1 VTVATAA
8 TAAAGAARRPPARRA
23 GREDAGRPPCMIRHA
38 RTRRPAL
45 RARARQPGRSGRRGR
60 PRAGP
65 APGAPG
71 GAALP
76 PRPARRAAP
85 PSPLLHVSL
94 SHPLRVCTAPT
105 RGRGRVQLGWPDM
118 RLPILYT
125 MSWPERVP
133 CSEATWP
140 RLDFAKCAQLTFRP
154 PDREKYPAMDLA
166 YAAGRRAPAR
176 SFPRGSRAEAPC
188 TGRLLL
194 LRGKRLQLLGGEV
207 PLPGGCGV
215 KTASC
220 LAVPLSLGGARG
232 ARRALLS
239 LLDTCNLRAGG
250 AQRCG
255 PPPRAIIKRLLGAS
269 AAGNRPASRLRG
281 RRGCARGPS
290 AGARARRAGG
300 TMTAVMSAA
309 NEKAV
314 EIFLAERIGY
324 LDIVPLVSACCE
336 AHQQARPVRLA
347 VCRARGG
354 CLAPRPLGPRHVR
367 PHREQTVMSQVAVPV
382 HTFSA

>member
-1 VTVATAA
+1 
-8 TAAAGAARRPPARRA
+8 
-23 GREDAGRPPCMIRHA
+23 MIRHA

-65 APGAPG
+65 APGAPR

-239 LLDTCNLRAGG
+239 LLDTCNLRAAWRSTMRPAAPRHYQASARRERCRQPSCQPPAGQTRLRARPERRRARAQGGRHDDGGHECREREGGGDLSGRAHWLPGHRAARVRLLRGAPAGAACAPCCVPCAGRLPGTTPAG
-250 AQRCG
+250 AQARQTAQ
-255 PPPRAIIKRLLGAS
+255 RADCDVT
-269 AAGNRPASRLRG
+269 
-281 RRGCARGPS
+281 GCS
-290 AGARARRAGG
+290 AGAHFFCVTGG
-300 TMTAVMSAA
+300 RSPSCPAVHSSCA
-309 NEKAV
+309 
-314 EIFLAERIGY
+314 
-324 LDIVPLVSACCE
+324 
-336 AHQQARPVRLA
+336 
-347 VCRARGG
+347 
-354 CLAPRPLGPRHVR
+354 
-367 PHREQTVMSQVAVPV
+367 
-382 HTFSA
+382 

>member
-1 VTVATAA
+1 
-8 TAAAGAARRPPARRA
+8 
-23 GREDAGRPPCMIRHA
+23 
-38 RTRRPAL
+38 
-45 RARARQPGRSGRRGR
+45 
-60 PRAGP
+60 
-65 APGAPG
+65 
-71 GAALP
+71 
-76 PRPARRAAP
+76 
-85 PSPLLHVSL
+85 
-94 SHPLRVCTAPT
+94 
-105 RGRGRVQLGWPDM
+105 M

-176 SFPRGSRAEAPC
+176 SFLRGSRAKAPC
-188 TGRLLL
+188 SGA
-194 LRGKRLQLLGGEV
+194 
-207 PLPGGCGV
+207 CFCCA
-215 KTASC
+215 ASVYSY
-220 LAVPLSLGGARG
+220 LAVQCPCQAGAVSRQRPAWPCPG
-232 ARRALLS
+232 AWAAHAERAAPSSPCSTRATRARR
-239 LLDTCNLRAGG
+239 G

-255 PPPRAIIKRLLGAS
+255 PPPRTISQRLLGAS
-269 AAGNRPASRLRG
+269 AAGSRPASRRRG

-290 AGARARRAGG
+290 AGACARRAGG

-347 VCRARGG
+347 PCCARGG
-354 CLAPRPLGPRHVR
+354 CVAPRPLGPRHVR
-367 PHREQTVMSQVAVPV
+367 PQRADCDVRGC
-382 HTFSA
+382 SAGAHFFLRDRSLPLLPCCLLSCA